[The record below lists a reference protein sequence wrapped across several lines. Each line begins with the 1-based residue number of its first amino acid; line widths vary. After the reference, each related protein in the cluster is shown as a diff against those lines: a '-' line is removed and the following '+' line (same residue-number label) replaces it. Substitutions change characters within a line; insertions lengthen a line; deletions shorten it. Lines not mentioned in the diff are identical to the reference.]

1 MVDYYKMK
9 LLKPKGWLSQGFGLN
24 DVDYKLY
31 GYKGHPGVDF
41 VQGFNY
47 PIQACADGLVYKIVN
62 KDCKDLS
69 GQRSVHQLVEDGDIV
84 WELSYLHVLNIYC
97 GVGDFLVAGQ
107 TFSTEGNTG
116 ACWTVKSGVA
126 LPVTAEERILGVGSH
141 LHFSAKPCKRVSKI
155 TKNPEDYLYTETGDK
170 YFDGHYYEIID
181 AGNGLNGNVD
191 PTPYFYTPSV
201 SEWLAIYYK
210 VAKNILKSL

>member
-1 MVDYYKMK
+1 MK

-31 GYKGHPGVDF
+31 GLKGHPGLDF

-47 PIQACADGLVYKIVN
+47 PIQACADGLVYKTVN
-62 KDCKDLS
+62 KNCKDMS
-69 GQRSVHQLVEDGDIV
+69 GQRSVHQLVEDNGVV
-84 WELSYLHVLNIYC
+84 WELSYLHLLNIYC
-97 GVGDFLVAGQ
+97 EKGDFLVTGQ
-107 TFSTEGNTG
+107 SAFTEGNTG
-116 ACWTVKSGVA
+116 ACWTAKSGTIRE
-126 LPVTAEERILGVGSH
+126 VTAEERILGVGSH

-155 TKNPEDYLYTETGDK
+155 TQDDSYYLHTEFGDK

-191 PTPYFYTPSV
+191 PTPYFYTPTLI
-201 SEWLAIYYK
+201 EWISIYSK
-210 VAKNILKSL
+210 VVGNLIKTKK